1 VLGEVAAEGLA
12 HATEARIGVTVDGP
26 WRRDHD
32 GMSIEMTLGCTGR
45 VDIRSGS
52 SLIEPTVGDLPMHAR
67 TFVPHLLLLSFV
79 AFAACSD
86 DSAPATRASIGAG
99 ESAPSMRLGDDE
111 AGRIVRR
118 SIDAAGGWATWKRLQ
133 DVEFVAT
140 LTIFA
145 RSGEVASETIF
156 LHKVLLHRPGV
167 RVDSIGLIEPVIFG
181 YDGERD
187 WMLRGGRAVTSLT
200 GTAFTRFHAMGDAFW
215 FGLPFVLAER
225 PGDLS
230 YLGAEEEEGRRWE
243 RVRVA
248 YQDPTLP
255 ADWMV
260 LYFDAD
266 SGLIGKVHAR
276 ITAEFLTHPLWM
288 ARLRE
293 YQEVGGLVRER
304 RRLIYPADIEGKAI
318 GPLAAEELVE
328 HIRFDSG
335 WTEELFIAPL
345 AAGGGNP
352 AG

>member
-1 VLGEVAAEGLA
+1 LLILTLVAA
-12 HATEARIGVTVDGP
+12 T
-26 WRRDHD
+26 
-32 GMSIEMTLGCTGR
+32 
-45 VDIRSGS
+45 
-52 SLIEPTVGDLPMHAR
+52 
-67 TFVPHLLLLSFV
+67 
-79 AFAACSD
+79 ACSD
-86 DSAPATRASIGAG
+86 GSTGTTSASVSSSKGEPA
-99 ESAPSMRLGDDE
+99 MRLADDD
-111 AGRIVRR
+111 AGRVVRR
-118 SIDAAGGWATWKRLQ
+118 SIEAAGGWETWKRLR

-156 LHKVLLHRPGV
+156 LHKVLLHRSGV

-181 YDGERD
+181 YDGSRD
-187 WMLRGGRAVTSLT
+187 WMLRGGRPVTSIT

-225 PGDLS
+225 PGELS
-230 YLGAEEEEGRRWE
+230 YLGPEEEEGQVWE

-248 YQDPTLP
+248 YKDPTLP

-260 LYFDAD
+260 LYFDAET
-266 SGLIGKVHAR
+266 GLIGKVHAR

-293 YQEVGGLVRER
+293 YHDVGGLVRER
-304 RRLIYPADIEGKAI
+304 RRLIYPADLQGKAI

-328 HIRFDSG
+328 HIRFDNG
-335 WTEELFIAPL
+335 WSEDLFRVPPA
-345 AAGGGNP
+345 AAGGSP